1 MKSFKTVNGYYVYVF
16 ISYTSVHAHTYEYDL
31 RFFSFFI
38 PTYVFDFSIIRLEQY
53 VVMAIWSFMSQMLQ
67 KLQHRQ

>member
-1 MKSFKTVNGYYVYVF
+1 MKSFKTVNGYCVYVF

-31 RFFSFFI
+31 RFFCFFI
-38 PTYVFDFSIIRLEQY
+38 PTYVFNFSIIRLVQY